1 MRHVESGGL
10 ASWLANIERFNLRD
24 RIRVRG
30 DEIGETMENHRTIIH
45 GHRGPAS
52 VATTCKVN
60 ASLSEHPPCQRRGTR
75 TKSAFQDFIAHRL
88 PALDQISLLSAAGR
102 LSGGTIVGM
111 QMRCAIG
118 DGIIQPYVPL

>member
-10 ASWLANIERFNLRD
+10 ASWLANIARFNLRD

-45 GHRGPAS
+45 GLRGPAS

-60 ASLSEHPPCQRRGTR
+60 ASLSEYPRVSVAAPELSQLSKTSLHTGCQRLI
-75 TKSAFQDFIAHRL
+75 KSRSSVQRAAC
-88 PALDQISLLSAAGR
+88 PAEQ
-102 LSGGTIVGM
+102 
-111 QMRCAIG
+111 
-118 DGIIQPYVPL
+118 